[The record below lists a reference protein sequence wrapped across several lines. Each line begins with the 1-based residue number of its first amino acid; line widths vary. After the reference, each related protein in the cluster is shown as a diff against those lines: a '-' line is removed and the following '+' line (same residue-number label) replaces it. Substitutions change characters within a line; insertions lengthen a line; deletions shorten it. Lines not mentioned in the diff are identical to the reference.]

1 MGIPINEEHFLI
13 LNFADDQAVFAQDS
27 FDMEFMLRRLYTQY
41 REWGL
46 EVSLE
51 KTEYLV
57 LNSDAKFD
65 ILIDDKAEIQQV
77 DTFKYVGAI
86 VDKNGIGGIEIKQ
99 RIQNARR
106 VYHSPLNSIWWD
118 KHINIKHKKHIGQ
131 TMVESVLCY
140 GSMIWALR
148 EEDKRRIMAVEMD
161 YLRRSARVSRLQ
173 RVRNEEIKNRT
184 SAQETVIQRIKKR
197 GLRWF
202 GHLMRMEDTRWPK
215 RVFK

>member
-1 MGIPINEEHFLI
+1 M
-13 LNFADDQAVFAQDS
+13 
-27 FDMEFMLRRLYTQY
+27 
-41 REWGL
+41 
-46 EVSLE
+46 
-51 KTEYLV
+51 V

-86 VDKNGIGGIEIKQ
+86 VDKNGIGGTEIRQ

-106 VYHSPLNSIWWD
+106 VVGALNSIWWD
-118 KHINIKHKKHIGQ
+118 KHINIKNKKHIGQ

-140 GSMIWALR
+140 GSEIWALR
-148 EEDKRRIMAVEMD
+148 EEDKRRVLAVEMD

-173 RVRNEEIKNRT
+173 RVRNEEIRNRT
-184 SAQETVIQRIKKR
+184 SAQETVIQRIEKR

-215 RVFK
+215 RVFKWSPTGRNKRGRPRRSWNDGIRQAMRDRNIEEDLVYDRDGWRLRLGRQHLVV